1 VTLQQFREHGAVA
14 YIPPGGLSGFDLV
27 LSYTGGRALDELHGT
42 FGAREVVPLY
52 GSVDP
57 AVHTRTAA
65 VQHFAADLSY
75 LGTYAAD
82 RQHALEALFLEPA
95 HTLPRKR
102 FLIGGAQYPQ
112 EFPWS
117 SNIYFAR
124 HVPPADHAAFYSSS
138 TLTLNIT
145 RAAMAEMGYCPSGRL
160 FEAAACATPIV
171 SDWWEGLD
179 EFYEP
184 GEEILIARNPEDVIA
199 ALSRPAAELRRIG
212 EAARARTLTEHTAQN
227 RASELVD
234 LIAAR
239 NARSAATFQQ
249 AAEAII
255 GST

>member
-1 VTLQQFREHGAVA
+1 
-14 YIPPGGLSGFDLV
+14 
-27 LSYTGGRALDELHGT
+27 
-42 FGAREVVPLY
+42 
-52 GSVDP
+52 
-57 AVHTRTAA
+57 
-65 VQHFAADLSY
+65 
-75 LGTYAAD
+75 
-82 RQHALEALFLEPA
+82 
-95 HTLPRKR
+95 
-102 FLIGGAQYPQ
+102 
-112 EFPWS
+112 
-117 SNIYFAR
+117 
-124 HVPPADHAAFYSSS
+124 VPPADHAAFYSSS

-255 GST
+255 VST